1 MIQTRQMI
9 LTRYGGPEVFQE
21 VETGIADLRDGE
33 VLIRT
38 HFAGINDTD
47 IMARMGLYPDA
58 PPPPLVL
65 GYEVS
70 GVAAGVGA
78 AVEGIAEGDSVLA
91 LTQFGGYS
99 SHVVVPKRHVRK
111 VPENVSLEAAA
122 ALPVSYITAYLMLFR
137 LGSLMGGDTVLV
149 HNGAG
154 AIGTALITLA
164 RMKGARVYATSSR
177 DMHERIKDL
186 GVKEVIDFNQQD
198 FVSEIMRITGGT
210 GVDLVLDAG
219 GLSQF
224 ARSYQV
230 LAPLGKL
237 VMYGVQDS
245 MGGPGQVSGLF
256 GMAWRGWRLK
266 FKPMHL
272 MNQNHGVL
280 GVNLG
285 HLWNYPEHIDS
296 AISELVTWAGDGQL
310 NPEIDRVFTYVRVG
324 EAHEYVHGRQNF
336 GKVLLDFRALTQ
348 KAAQVQ
354 AQI

>member
-9 LTRYGGPEVFQE
+9 LTKYGGPEVFQE
-21 VETGIADLRDGE
+21 VETGIAELRDGE

-47 IMARMGLYPDA
+47 IMARKGLNPEA
-58 PPPPLVL
+58 PPLPMVL
-65 GYEVS
+65 GFEVS
-70 GVAAGVGA
+70 GIAASVGQGV
-78 AVEGIAEGDSVLA
+78 ESIAEGDSVLA

-99 SHVVVPKRHVRK
+99 SHVVVPQRHVRK

-137 LGSLMGGDTVLV
+137 MGSLMGGDTVLV

-154 AIGTALITLA
+154 AIGTAIITLA
-164 RMKGARVYATSSR
+164 RMKGARVYATASR
-177 DMHERIKDL
+177 DMHERVRDL
-186 GVKEVIDFNQQD
+186 GAKEVIDFNQQD
-198 FVSEIMRITGGT
+198 FVTEIMRITGGL

-224 ARSYQV
+224 VRSYQV

-245 MGGPGQVSGLF
+245 FGPGKVSGLF
-256 GMAWRGWRLK
+256 GLAWRGWRLK
-266 FKPMHL
+266 FKPIHL

-285 HLWNYPEHIDS
+285 HLWNYPELVDS
-296 AISELVTWAGDGQL
+296 ALSELVTWAGDEQL
-310 NPEIDRVFTYVRVG
+310 IPEIDHVYTYVRVG